1 MSRKTIVTALT
12 GLVLLTGLGGPALAD
27 PVDADREN
35 VCLRLDP
42 EGGREGICVWLPPLP
57 PLLP

>member
-12 GLVLLTGLGGPALAD
+12 GLVLLTGLGAPAFAGPAETE
-27 PVDADREN
+27 REH

-42 EGGREGICVWLPPLP
+42 EGGRDGYCVWLPPALR
-57 PLLP
+57 

>member
-12 GLVLLTGLGGPALAD
+12 GLVLLTGLGTPALAD
-27 PVDADREN
+27 SFLEEEEREY

-42 EGGREGICVWLPPLP
+42 EGGRDGFCVWLPPAAR
-57 PLLP
+57 

>member
-12 GLVLLTGLGGPALAD
+12 GLVLLTGLGAPALASFD
-27 PVDADREN
+27 EREN

-42 EGGREGICVWLPPLP
+42 ENGRDGICVWLPPTAR
-57 PLLP
+57 

>member
-12 GLVLLTGLGGPALAD
+12 GLVLLTGLGAPALAG
-27 PVDADREN
+27 PAETEREH

-42 EGGREGICVWLPPLP
+42 EGGRDGYCVWLPPALR
-57 PLLP
+57 